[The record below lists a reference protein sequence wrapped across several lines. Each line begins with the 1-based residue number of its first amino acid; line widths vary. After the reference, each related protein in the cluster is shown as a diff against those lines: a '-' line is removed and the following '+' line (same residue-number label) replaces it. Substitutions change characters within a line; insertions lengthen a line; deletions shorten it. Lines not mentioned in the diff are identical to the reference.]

1 VGLIAHVIESHDIPT
16 LVTGTVLDIMAKV
29 PPPRAVFVDHPV
41 GRTFGRAGDCRKQEE
56 ILTAAL
62 AQLPNFTEP
71 GQIRDLH
78 CQWNADGS
86 RSWEE
91 ELRSLLLSDR

>member
-1 VGLIAHVIESHDIPT
+1 
-16 LVTGTVLDIMAKV
+16 
-29 PPPRAVFVDHPV
+29 
-41 GRTFGRAGDCRKQEE
+41 
-56 ILTAAL
+56 
-62 AQLPNFTEP
+62 LPNFTEP